1 MQSRNPILQRSETFN
16 GQTPQAYG
24 HQSYPA
30 SGQGYSGYGQPPM
43 PPPQSDPST
52 WQYPSDQ
59 QTYAGERM
67 TIDSVISRTAA
78 TLAIVVATAV
88 LTWIFL
94 PDGTNGG
101 ANYVPTAWI
110 GGALVG
116 AGLGLVL
123 SFKRVISPMLVVLYA
138 IAEGF
143 FLGAASEAF
152 ERMFYSGIVAQ
163 AVTGTVAAFVATLA
177 AYKFFNIRVSSTFRK
192 WVTIVGMGFFVVT
205 LGDFILYQFGS
216 AIGFNDLGPLGLV
229 MSFVGLGLGVLYLI
243 LDFDM
248 IERGVAAGAPE
259 RESWRAAFALTAALI
274 LIYIELLRILAILRG
289 ND

>member
-1 MQSRNPILQRSETFN
+1 MQSRNPILNSSDTFN
-16 GQTPQAYG
+16 GRAADSYG
-24 HQSYPA
+24 HQAYPA
-30 SGQGYSGYGQPPM
+30 SGQGYTGYGQPQT
-43 PPPQSDPST
+43 PPPSTDPSM
-52 WQYPSDQ
+52 WQYPADADQ
-59 QTYAGERM
+59 ALGERM
-67 TIDSVISRTAA
+67 TIDSVITRTAA

-88 LTWIFL
+88 MTWIFL
-94 PDGTNGG
+94 PDGNNGG

-123 SFKRVISPMLVVLYA
+123 SFKRVISPALVVLYA
-138 IAEGF
+138 VAEGF

-152 ERMFYSGIVAQ
+152 ERMFYDGIVAQ

-216 AIGFNDLGPLGLV
+216 AIGFNDFGALGLL

-274 LIYIELLRILAILRG
+274 LIYVELLRILAILRG